1 VSGLGGFYGVEVGA
15 RIDGRLWNLG
25 EVPRCRSRAE
35 AEALGRMLVGADAAR
50 LDQVA
55 GFEWSP
61 DASGE
66 GVVSSFSVYYYDGE
80 QTTEVWDYD
89 GAGRCVS

>member
-1 VSGLGGFYGVEVGA
+1 MAFDDVANMMVLLK
-15 RIDGRLWNLG
+15 I
-25 EVPRCRSRAE
+25 
-35 AEALGRMLVGADAAR
+35 AR

>member
-1 VSGLGGFYGVEVGA
+1 
-15 RIDGRLWNLG
+15 
-25 EVPRCRSRAE
+25 
-35 AEALGRMLVGADAAR
+35 MLVGADAAR